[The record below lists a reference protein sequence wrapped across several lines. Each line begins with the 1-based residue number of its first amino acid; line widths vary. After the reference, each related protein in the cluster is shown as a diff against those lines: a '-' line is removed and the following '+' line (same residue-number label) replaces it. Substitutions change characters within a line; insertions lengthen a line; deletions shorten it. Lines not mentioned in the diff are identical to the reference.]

1 MPYILLS
8 IVIGD
13 PDHFKAVND
22 ELGHRAG
29 SQFDARVVAAFMAVL
44 ERHDQEHVA
53 AEAKV
58 A

>member
-44 ERHDQEHVA
+44 ERPN
-53 AEAKV
+53 
-58 A
+58 